1 MPRSVGVTARI
12 ACLCAHRSRGC
23 LRGKQRDAL
32 KGAYTQP
39 MGSGGALYRG
49 RAGEPVASGAM
60 ADDLFAAAAEDAL
73 SRNAPLAAR
82 LRPRALDRSAAR
94 RDGKGSVSTFST
106 RRTPHL

>member
-23 LRGKQRDAL
+23 SRGKQRDAL
-32 KGAYTQP
+32 KGADTQP

-82 LRPRALDRSAAR
+82 LRPRRSEEHTSELQSPMR
-94 RDGKGSVSTFST
+94 
-106 RRTPHL
+106 